1 MEPLGCWMSC
11 VGRGLVKGAVVEY
24 RPLDER
30 PLTGFRVASRLD
42 STIGLVDD
50 GAWEGNAVG
59 APIGLPTF
67 GDDSW
72 SLKGPNLVSAR
83 KNVFSA
89 SSGSSIFQ
97 RLLTK

>member
-1 MEPLGCWMSC
+1 MEPLGCWMSG
-11 VGRGLVKGAVVEY
+11 VGRGLTKGAVVEY
-24 RPLDER
+24 KPLEER
-30 PLTGFRVASRLD
+30 PVAGYRVASRLD

-50 GAWEGNAVG
+50 GDWEGNAVG
-59 APIGLPTF
+59 GAMGLPTL

-97 RLLTK
+97 RLVTK